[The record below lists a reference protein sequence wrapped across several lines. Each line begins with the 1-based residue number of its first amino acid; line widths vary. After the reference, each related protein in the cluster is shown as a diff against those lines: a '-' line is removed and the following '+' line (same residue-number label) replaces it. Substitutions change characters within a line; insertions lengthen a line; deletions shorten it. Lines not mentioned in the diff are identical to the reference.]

1 MDDPGDAKVHAD
13 IASFGWH
20 VVEVREDDE
29 GPGFAFTIG
38 LYQRFQHPELIVFGL
53 PLDTMLL
60 MLNAAGEAV
69 RAGRTFAAGQSSD
82 DVLEGYEC
90 TFRPV
95 PPKHYDA
102 FLGYAVWYYDGDEF
116 PTLQLIWP
124 DREHRYPWAAPAG
137 AWIRAAQPVL
147 ADQS

>member
-1 MDDPGDAKVHAD
+1 MDPGDAQVHAD
-13 IASFGWH
+13 IATFGWH
-20 VVEVREDDE
+20 VVQVPEDDE

-38 LYQRFQHPELIVFGL
+38 LYKRFQHPELIVFGL

-60 MLNAAGEAV
+60 MLNGAGEAV
-69 RAGRTFAAGQSSD
+69 RAGRTYEGGQSSD
-82 DVLEGYEC
+82 DLLEGYAC

-95 PPKHYDA
+95 PSKHYEE
-102 FLGYAVWYYDGDEF
+102 FLGYARWYYDGDDF

-137 AWIRAAQPVL
+137 AWIRGGQPVL
-147 ADQS
+147 ADH